1 MNNNKYPIGELA
13 QSASQSSQA
22 VDEKAK
28 KKRDQKKSLIKL
40 GAIGVLTAVTI
51 IIGTLH
57 MPIKQMTA

>member
-1 MNNNKYPIGELA
+1 MNKNKYPIGEPA

-51 IIGTLH
+51 IIGTLTSLT
-57 MPIKQMTA
+57 I

>member
-1 MNNNKYPIGELA
+1 MNKNKYPIDELA

-51 IIGTLH
+51 IIGTITSLT
-57 MPIKQMTA
+57 I